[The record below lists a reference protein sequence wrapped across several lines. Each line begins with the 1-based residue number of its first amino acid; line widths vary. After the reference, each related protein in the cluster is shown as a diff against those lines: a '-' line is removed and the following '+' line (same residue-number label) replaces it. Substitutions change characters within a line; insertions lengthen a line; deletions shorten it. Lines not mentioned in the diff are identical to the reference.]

1 MARKKSTPTITD
13 STQLGSIFVKEEGTF
28 VHSYELH
35 HSDAYDTTFV
45 RYAEG
50 NLWDKEIQG
59 TSAGSVFD
67 NGDEVTISIG
77 STMFQLDYADMEV
90 LTALIMACNDSEMEF
105 RQYVVSSSLKPIK

>member
-1 MARKKSTPTITD
+1 MAKKHQQVSNDTH
-13 STQLGSIFVKEEGTF
+13 LGSIFVKEENTF

-35 HSDAYDTTFV
+35 HSDTYDTTSI

-50 NLWDKEIQG
+50 KLWSDNVQG
-59 TSAGSVFD
+59 STAGFICDS
-67 NGDEVTISIG
+67 GDIVTINVG
-77 STMFQLDYADMEV
+77 SSTIQLDYAEMEV